1 MFPRNYGSAIV
12 KFPDFCSRL
21 YIVYLL
27 SHYYMK
33 IYVDADACP
42 NPIKEILF
50 RTAQRV
56 RIETI
61 LVANQHLQM
70 PRSPHILGKVVSHG
84 FDEADKW
91 IVAQCCAG
99 DIVISQD
106 IPLAAEAIEKGAVVI
121 SPKGVL
127 FTEENIKQRLSMR
140 NFMEELRG
148 AGENIGGPAVFS
160 QTDRRNFANQLDRLI
175 NKKNLNA

>member
-1 MFPRNYGSAIV
+1 
-12 KFPDFCSRL
+12 
-21 YIVYLL
+21 
-27 SHYYMK
+27 MK

-42 NPIKEILF
+42 NPIKEIIF

-56 RIETI
+56 KIETI
-61 LVANQHLQM
+61 LVANQRLNT
-70 PRSPHILGKVVSHG
+70 PRSPYILSKVVSHG

-91 IVAQCCAG
+91 IVEQCTST

-106 IPLAAEAIEKGAVVI
+106 IPLASEAIEKGAVVI

-127 FTEENIKQRLSMR
+127 MTEDNIKQRLSMR

-148 AGENIGGPAVFS
+148 AGENIGGPAAFS
-160 QTDRRNFANQLDRLI
+160 QADRRNFANQLDQLI
-175 NKKNLNA
+175 HKK